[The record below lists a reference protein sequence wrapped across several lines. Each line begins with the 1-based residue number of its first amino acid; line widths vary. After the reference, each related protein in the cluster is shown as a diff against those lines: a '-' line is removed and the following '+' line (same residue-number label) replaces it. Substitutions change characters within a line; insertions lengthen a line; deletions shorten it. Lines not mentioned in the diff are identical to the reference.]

1 MNTDKLKKSV
11 LIIWLIISFTG
22 ISYSQSI
29 ESNSSSFE
37 TSINNLSEGF
47 ISSVNWIDIPIGA
60 AYIGRNLIN
69 PNTIGDKIIFG
80 PSRYEN
86 DYSMLVGKDNSY
98 TIGSM
103 DKDIIPNIIFYGRLT
118 FLFLNDTFNENDI
131 SSESY
136 KDIFLFKKSLIY
148 TFTITEIVK
157 NLVKRKRPDGS
168 NDRSFFS
175 GHTSTAF
182 ASSTY
187 LALELNSFYND
198 WSLTRNNSPLR
209 ISFKIA
215 SFSVLYGW
223 AGYVGYSRIKDKKH
237 YLSDVLVG
245 AAAGSLISYFIYDS
259 NDNGIGDNL
268 NFTTY
273 NGKDFYLNLGLNL

>member
-1 MNTDKLKKSV
+1 MNTDKFRKSV
-11 LIIWLIISFTG
+11 LIIWLIISFNC
-22 ISYSQSI
+22 INYSQSI
-29 ESNSSSFE
+29 ESNSSTLE

-47 ISSVNWIDIPIGA
+47 LSSVNWIDIPIGA
-60 AYIGRNLIN
+60 AYLGRNFIN

-118 FLFLNDTFNENDI
+118 FLFLSDTFSENDI
-131 SSESY
+131 SSDSY
-136 KDIFLFKKSLIY
+136 KELFLFKKSLIY

-182 ASSTY
+182 AASTY

-198 WSLTRNNSPLR
+198 WSLTRNNNPLR

-259 NDNGIGDNL
+259 NDNGIGENL